1 MGELII
7 SIFVLVSTDIVLIG
21 IADTE
26 ISSDK
31 IKPFRWYQLKVK
43 YIKCFVMSEE
53 KKVLEY
59 DEDDS
64 LKFIQEHLPEEM
76 KNEFS
81 DDEINYIVD
90 LVYEFYEEKG
100 FLDEG
105 DDTEIEIDEDE
116 LLEYIF
122 KNARKDAIRDYT
134 DEQIEAIVAG
144 ELAYCDTLNLFDW
157 QDIQIYQQKHK

>member
-1 MGELII
+1 M
-7 SIFVLVSTDIVLIG
+7 
-21 IADTE
+21 
-26 ISSDK
+26 SD
-31 IKPFRWYQLKVK
+31 
-43 YIKCFVMSEE
+43 E

-64 LKFIQEHLPEEM
+64 LKFIQQYLPEEM
-76 KNEFS
+76 QDVFS

-100 FLDEG
+100 FLDES
-105 DDTEIEIDEDE
+105 DDSEIEIDEDE

-122 KNARKDAIRDYT
+122 ENAREDDGIRDFT

-144 ELAYCDTLNLFDW
+144 ELAYCDTLNLFE
-157 QDIQIYQQKHK
+157 